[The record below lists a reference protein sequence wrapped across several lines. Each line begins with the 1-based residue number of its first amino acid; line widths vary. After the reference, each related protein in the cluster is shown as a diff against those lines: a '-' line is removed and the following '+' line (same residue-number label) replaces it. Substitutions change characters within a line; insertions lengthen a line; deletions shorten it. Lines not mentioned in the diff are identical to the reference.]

1 MFGQKNKSRPERY
14 RNERTKER
22 LNYSV
27 RYDKIMVIHSSVIK
41 CVCVCL
47 AAIIMNNNKKQPS
60 SSSKKE
66 RRPPHIRQDLT
77 FHTSLSLSIAIY
89 LSVFIYVCFARRRVI
104 FRQFKNKTKN
114 KCYEDAMIEIDNVFE

>member
-47 AAIIMNNNKKQPS
+47 AAIIMNNNNNNKTTTIIIKQ
-60 SSSKKE
+60 E
-66 RRPPHIRQDLT
+66 RKATTTYSTRFDLS
-77 FHTSLSLSIAIY
+77 HLSLSLYSY
-89 LSVFIYVCFARRRVI
+89 LSISIYICLFC
-104 FRQFKNKTKN
+104 TTT
-114 KCYEDAMIEIDNVFE
+114 CYFSAIQKQDKEQML